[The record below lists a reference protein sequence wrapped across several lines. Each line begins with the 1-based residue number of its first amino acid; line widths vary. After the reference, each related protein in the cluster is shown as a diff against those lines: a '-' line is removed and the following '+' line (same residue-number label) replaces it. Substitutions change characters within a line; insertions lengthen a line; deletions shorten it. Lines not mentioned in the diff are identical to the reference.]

1 MRDSVVVMRNWIE
14 QVESLCN
21 EEQLRE
27 LCYNLLRYGLYEEY
41 I

>member
-1 MRDSVVVMRNWIE
+1 MRDSVVIMRNWIE

-27 LCYNLLRYGLYEEY
+27 FKADLKENH
-41 I
+41 